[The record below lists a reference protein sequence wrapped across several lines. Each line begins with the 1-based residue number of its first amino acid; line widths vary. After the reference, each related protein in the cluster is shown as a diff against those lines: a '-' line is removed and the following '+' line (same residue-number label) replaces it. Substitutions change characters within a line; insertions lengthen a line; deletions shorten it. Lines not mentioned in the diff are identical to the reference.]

1 MIASFDLK
9 RQTAAIRAELDE
21 ATARVYSSG
30 WFILGPEVEAFE
42 REFASYMGVK
52 HAISV
57 GNGTDA
63 LVIGLK
69 AIGVGEG
76 DEVIT
81 VPNTAVATVAAIE
94 LTGATPV
101 FVDVRPDTMLMD
113 ADRVAKAINKKTK
126 AIVPVHLFG
135 QAVDLD
141 PIFALARQHNVMVFE
156 DCAQCHA
163 ATYKGKKTGSLG
175 VAGSFSFYPTKN
187 LGALGDGGMVVTN
200 DDAAADQAKL
210 LRQYGWR
217 ERYISEIK
225 GMNTR
230 LDELQA
236 ALLRVKLKHLDAWT
250 QARRERA
257 ALYDE
262 LLSPLAGI
270 ITTPTQAAY
279 GESVYHLYVIQSQR
293 RDALMAHL
301 KGRGISTS
309 IQYPL
314 PIHVQPAYTQLA
326 PMGGLPVAEKLATE
340 ILSLPMYPELTLD
353 EVREVAGAVREF
365 EA

>member
-9 RQTAAIRAELDE
+9 RQTQAIRAELDE

-30 WFILGPEVEAFE
+30 WFVLGPEVDAFE
-42 REFASYMGVK
+42 KEFAQYIGVK

-63 LVIGLK
+63 LVVGLR
-69 AIGVGEG
+69 AIGVGAG

-94 LTGATPV
+94 LAGAKPV
-101 FVDVRPDTMLMD
+101 LVDVMPDTMLMD
-113 ADRVAKAINKKTK
+113 PDRVAKAINKKTK

-141 PIFALARQHNVMVFE
+141 PIFELAHQNNILVFE
-156 DCAQCHA
+156 DCAQSIA
-163 ATYKGKKTGSLG
+163 ATYKGKTTGSLG
-175 VAGSFSFYPTKN
+175 YAASFSFYPTKN

-200 DDAAADQAKL
+200 NDAVADQAKL
-210 LRQYGWR
+210 IRQYGWR
-217 ERYISEIK
+217 ERYLSEIK

-250 QARRERA
+250 RARRERA
-257 ALYDE
+257 MLYTK
-262 LLSPLAGI
+262 LLSHV
-270 ITTPTQAAY
+270 ITTPTEAEY
-279 GESVYHLYVIQSQR
+279 GESVYHLYVIQSKR

-301 KGRGISTS
+301 KAKGIGSS
-309 IQYPL
+309 IQYPQ
-314 PIHVQPAYTQLA
+314 PIHLQQAYREVSPEGSLPNAERLA
-326 PMGGLPVAEKLATE
+326 KE
-340 ILSLPMYPELTLD
+340 ILSLPMYPELGLD
-353 EVREVAGAVREF
+353 EVREVASAVIAF
-365 EA
+365 EGS

>member
-1 MIASFDLK
+1 
-9 RQTAAIRAELDE
+9 
-21 ATARVYSSG
+21 VYSSG
-30 WFILGPEVEAFE
+30 WFILGPEVDAFE
-42 REFASYMGVK
+42 KEFANYIGVK

-69 AIGVGEG
+69 AIGVGQG

-113 ADRVAKAINKKTK
+113 ADRVAHAITQNTK

-135 QAVDLD
+135 QSVDLD
-141 PIFALARQHNVMVFE
+141 PIFDLARQHDFLVFE
-156 DCAQCHA
+156 DCAQSHA
-163 ATYKGKKTGSLG
+163 ATYKGKKTGSMG
-175 VAGSFSFYPTKN
+175 AAASFSFYPTKN

-200 DDAAADQAKL
+200 DDAVADHARL

-262 LLSPLAGI
+262 LLSSN
-270 ITTPTQAAY
+270 ITTPTQASY

-301 KGRGISTS
+301 KAKGIGTS
-309 IQYPL
+309 IQYPV
-314 PIHVQPAYTQLA
+314 PIHLQQAYRDVAPA
-326 PMGGLPVAEKLATE
+326 GSLPVAEKLATE

-353 EVREVAGAVREF
+353 EVREVAEAVSAF
-365 EA
+365 A